1 MLLVLLAAVPGIAA
15 QLWFFGWG
23 TLVQILL
30 ASVSALLAEAL
41 VLKLRKQSVAATLK
55 DNSALLTGLLLAV
68 SIPPLAPWWMVVLGT
83 VFAVIIAKQLYG
95 GLGQNP
101 FNPAM
106 IGYVVLLISF
116 PVQMTSWLPPHEIAV
131 NIPGFID
138 AIQVIFSGHT
148 ASGGDMNTLRLGI
161 DGISQATPLD
171 TFKTSVRAG
180 HSVEQIMQYPIYSG
194 ILAGAGWQW
203 VNLAWL
209 AGGVWLLWQKAIRW
223 HIPLSFLVT
232 LALCAMLGWLFS
244 PETLAAPQIH
254 LLSGATMLGA
264 FFILTDPVTAST
276 TNRGRLIFG
285 ALAGLLVWLIR
296 SFGGYPDGVA
306 FAVLLAN
313 ITVPLIDY
321 YTRPRVYGHRKGE
334 TMLKTIRK
342 HGITLAL
349 FAAGSTGLTAAI
361 NQMTKTTI
369 AEQASLQQK
378 ALFDQVLP
386 AERYNNALAQSC
398 YLVTAPELG
407 KGEHRV
413 YIAKQDDKPVAAV
426 LEATAPDGYSGAI
439 QLLVGAD
446 FNGTVLGTRVTEH
459 HETPGLGDKIE
470 LRLSDWI
477 THFAGKKISGADD
490 AHWAVKKDGGDF
502 DQFTGATITPRAV
515 VNAVKRAG
523 LYAQTLPAQLSQL
536 PACGE

>member
-1 MLLVLLAAVPGIAA
+1 
-15 QLWFFGWG
+15 
-23 TLVQILL
+23 
-30 ASVSALLAEAL
+30 
-41 VLKLRKQSVAATLK
+41 
-55 DNSALLTGLLLAV
+55 
-68 SIPPLAPWWMVVLGT
+68 
-83 VFAVIIAKQLYG
+83 
-95 GLGQNP
+95 
-101 FNPAM
+101 
-106 IGYVVLLISF
+106 
-116 PVQMTSWLPPHEIAV
+116 PPHEIAV

-232 LALCAMLGWLFS
+232 LALCATLGWLFS

-321 YTRPRVYGHRKGE
+321 YTRPRVYGHRKG
-334 TMLKTIRK
+334 
-342 HGITLAL
+342 
-349 FAAGSTGLTAAI
+349 
-361 NQMTKTTI
+361 
-369 AEQASLQQK
+369 
-378 ALFDQVLP
+378 
-386 AERYNNALAQSC
+386 
-398 YLVTAPELG
+398 
-407 KGEHRV
+407 
-413 YIAKQDDKPVAAV
+413 
-426 LEATAPDGYSGAI
+426 
-439 QLLVGAD
+439 
-446 FNGTVLGTRVTEH
+446 
-459 HETPGLGDKIE
+459 
-470 LRLSDWI
+470 
-477 THFAGKKISGADD
+477 
-490 AHWAVKKDGGDF
+490 
-502 DQFTGATITPRAV
+502 
-515 VNAVKRAG
+515 
-523 LYAQTLPAQLSQL
+523 
-536 PACGE
+536 